1 MERELDPY
9 HRSLT
14 PEALLVRYAQRHPVR
29 FGVMVVAGTII
40 GVVAFLASRFW
51 FTFEAVATEDFNP
64 QAAAVALDER
74 TPEEVAAL
82 TESQRRQLDAAAQQG
97 LATLEMEE
105 EAAQRIA
112 EMQTTEYRNPAAVS
126 PPLADDMFEAYLGVG
141 SDASGVLADAILL
154 ALAPTDGSAPILV
167 SIPRDLY
174 VRNPCHEGWS
184 RINAGLGG
192 CEGFA
197 SGTELIALMVQGY
210 TGIEID
216 HVARVSFD
224 GFASVV
230 GALGG
235 VNICTDHPA
244 RDPRSGLDLPGGC
257 VTADGYTTLAWVRSR
272 HTEQFIDGT
281 WQVVA
286 GSDFSRQSRQQD
298 VLFQLA
304 GKLASFGS
312 VGSLDSTLAAVAGA
326 VRVDSGWSFQD
337 VVATAWRYRGVT
349 RDSVNRISVSVR
361 DFVTSAGAYVLA
373 PTRSFNELLAEVYPP
388 AAQ

>member
-1 MERELDPY
+1 
-9 HRSLT
+9 
-14 PEALLVRYAQRHPVR
+14 
-29 FGVMVVAGTII
+29 MVVAGVIL

-64 QAAAVALDER
+64 QAAAEALDNR
-74 TPEEVAAL
+74 TVAEVAAL
-82 TESQRRQLDAAAQQG
+82 TEAQRRLLDAAALQE
-97 LATLEMEE
+97 LATLELEE
-105 EAAQRIA
+105 EMAQRIA
-112 EMQTTEYRNPAAVS
+112 EMQSGTYRNSGAISPAL
-126 PPLADDMFEAYLGVG
+126 PDEMFEAYLGVG
-141 SDASGVLADAILL
+141 SDASGALADAIVL

-174 VRNPCHEGWS
+174 LRNPCTEGWA
-184 RINAGLGG
+184 RVNAGLGG
-192 CEGFA
+192 CQGFA

-216 HVARVSFD
+216 HVARVTFD

-230 GALGG
+230 TALGG
-235 VNICTDHPA
+235 VNVCTDNPA

-272 HTEQFIDGT
+272 HTEQLIDGT
-281 WQVVA
+281 WKVVA
-286 GSDFSRQSRQQD
+286 GSDFNRQSRQQD

-312 VGSLDSTLAAVAGA
+312 LGSLDSTLAAVAGA
-326 VRVDSGWSFQD
+326 IKVDSGWSFAD

-349 RDSVNRISVSVR
+349 RDSVNRLSVSVR
-361 DFVTSAGAYVLA
+361 DYVTSGGAYVLA
-373 PTRSFNELLAEVYPP
+373 PTTTFNELLAEVYP
-388 AAQ
+388 AAAR

>member
-1 MERELDPY
+1 
-9 HRSLT
+9 
-14 PEALLVRYAQRHPVR
+14 LVRYVQRHPIRV
-29 FGVMVVAGTII
+29 GVMVVAGII
-40 GVVAFLASRFW
+40 LGVVAFLASRFW

-64 QAAAVALDER
+64 QAAAEALDNR

-82 TESQRRQLDAAAQQG
+82 TESQRRLLDAAAQQE
-97 LATLEMEE
+97 LATLEL
-105 EAAQRIA
+105 EAEMAQRLA
-112 EMQTTEYRNPAAVS
+112 EMQTTEYRNPAAIS
-126 PPLADDMFEAYLGVG
+126 PPLPDDMFEAYLGVG

-184 RINAGLGG
+184 RINSGLGG

-210 TGIEID
+210 TGIEVD
-216 HVARVSFD
+216 HVARMTFD

-230 GALGG
+230 NSLGG
-235 VNICTDHPA
+235 VSVCTDNPA

-257 VTADGYTTLAWVRSR
+257 VVADGYTTLAWVRSR
-272 HTEQFIDGT
+272 HTEQLIDGT
-281 WQVVA
+281 WQLVA
-286 GSDFSRQSRQQD
+286 GSDFNRQSRQQD

-312 VGSLDSTLAAVAGA
+312 LGSLDSTLAAVASA
-326 VRVDSGWSFQD
+326 VRVDSGWSFAD

-361 DFVTSAGAYVLA
+361 DFVTSGGAYVLA
-373 PTRSFNELLAEVYPP
+373 PTKSFNELLAEVYPS
-388 AAQ
+388 AAR

>member
-1 MERELDPY
+1 
-9 HRSLT
+9 
-14 PEALLVRYAQRHPVR
+14 LVRYVQRHPLRV
-29 FGVMVVAGTII
+29 GLIVVAGII
-40 GVVAFLASRFW
+40 LGVVAFLASRFW

-64 QAAAVALDER
+64 QAAALALENR
-74 TPEEVAAL
+74 TSEEVAAL
-82 TESQRRQLDAAAQQG
+82 TESQRRLLDAAAQQE
-97 LATLEMEE
+97 LATLELEE
-105 EAAQRIA
+105 EMAQRLA
-112 EMQTTEYRNPAAVS
+112 EMRTTEYRNPAAVS
-126 PPLADDMFEAYLGVG
+126 PPLPGDMFEAYLGVG
-141 SDASGVLADAILL
+141 SDASGVLADAIVL

-210 TGIEID
+210 TGIEVD
-216 HVARVSFD
+216 HVARVTFD

-230 GALGG
+230 NSLGG
-235 VNICTDHPA
+235 VTVCTDNPA

-257 VTADGYTTLAWVRSR
+257 VTADGYMTLAWVRSR
-272 HTEQFIDGT
+272 HTEQLIDGA

-286 GSDFSRQSRQQD
+286 GSDFNRQSRQQD

-312 VGSLDSTLAAVAGA
+312 LGSLDSTLSAVAGA
-326 VRVDSGWSFQD
+326 VRVDSGWSFGD

-361 DFVTSAGAYVLA
+361 DYVTSGGAYVLS

-388 AAQ
+388 AAR